1 MQIKKK
7 SFCLEIMNDLK
18 ENGDIS
24 VKKIICNGVF
34 LKSMSAPVMALKV

>member
-1 MQIKKK
+1 MMK
-7 SFCLEIMNDLK
+7 DLK

-24 VKKIICNGVF
+24 VKKKIICNVVF